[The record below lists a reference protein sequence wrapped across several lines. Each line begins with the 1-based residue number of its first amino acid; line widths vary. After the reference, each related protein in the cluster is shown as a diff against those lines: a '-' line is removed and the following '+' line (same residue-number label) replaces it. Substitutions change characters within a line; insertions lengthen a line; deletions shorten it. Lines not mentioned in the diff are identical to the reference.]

1 MIFIV
6 TKYLTPKGYQGMA
19 VYPFVFMR
27 EEKNKENFVFVNHES
42 IHLRQQLELLIL
54 PFFIWYI
61 LEFMF
66 RWIQFKDF
74 DLAYRNICF
83 EREAYGNQSNRSYL
97 QNRKPYQF
105 LKYLIQK

>member
-6 TKYLTPKGYQGMA
+6 TKYLTPKGYQGIA

-83 EREAYGNQSNRSYL
+83 EREAYGNQCNRIYL
-97 QNRKPYQF
+97 ENRKPYQF